1 MAKKYPEELQGKYI
15 TDENGVQYFIIGN
28 TRIRV
33 TEYFKED
40 GPTLEDVIVQLIL
53 SEVRQKTTLKP
64 L

>member
-1 MAKKYPEELQGKYI
+1 MAKKHPEELQGKYI
-15 TDENGVQYFIIGN
+15 TDENGVQYFVMGN
-28 TRIRV
+28 TRTRV
-33 TEYFKED
+33 TEYFTED

>member
-40 GPTLEDVIVQLIL
+40 GPTLTDVLERLIRYKAR
-53 SEVRQKTTLKP
+53 EEMRKK
-64 L
+64 